1 MFTNSCFTFN
11 PAAHTSNVRAA
22 GNNVNLFLLLL
33 LFQLSL
39 FTHPCMPYTADAIHF
54 YISNFF
60 IQLLNSET
68 FTNPKPGKFKG

>member
-1 MFTNSCFTFN
+1 ML
-11 PAAHTSNVRAA
+11 
-22 GNNVNLFLLLL
+22 GLLL
-33 LFQLSL
+33 LFQLL
-39 FTHPCMPYTADAIHF
+39 VFTHPCMLYTADAIHF